1 MNYSLWIWFVLL
13 GLLILCILMSYGF
26 TIKKNRYFCVRCCV
40 SKRIFYRYEDPY
52 YGFVEKHCPCCG
64 EELIDMKVVKD
75 HHDSKLLANEIDRR
89 TRNE

>member
-26 TIKKNRYFCVRCCV
+26 TIKKNRYFCVRCGV

-64 EELIDMKVVKD
+64 EELIDMKEVKN
-75 HHDSKLLANEIDRR
+75 HHDAILLSEEIERR
-89 TRNE
+89 TNK